1 MLPSYVRDPRY
12 LANSCGHFIIDVLNS
27 TIPIV
32 LALMSASLGVSNAGI
47 GLIVTLHTF
56 GNSLTQPAFGWL
68 ADRFGDR
75 WMGAV
80 GLLWIGLFYGLAAL
94 SPGWLAVVF
103 IIISGL
109 GSAAYHPQGAV
120 KAGRVPFQY
129 IAAATSVFFLFG
141 QVGLGI
147 GPALAGSMAAFWGR
161 QSLIVLAVVAVAV
174 GLWQW
179 RLGLPRHNHAD
190 HAHHQQTSRARVSVG
205 VMAMVLFA
213 LLLFT
218 RMTVQS
224 TTNTF
229 LPKYLQDLGWS
240 PAIYGLFTSMLFL
253 GSAFG
258 NLAGGWFADHWGRR
272 KVVSGSMFLA
282 AIPLW
287 FYLGTSGLV
296 FALLIL
302 SIGFLT
308 GAGFSVTVV
317 MAQAMLPNRQAL
329 ASGLTLGFI
338 FASGAVGAAIAG
350 WVSDQVGLAVVLQG
364 MALLAVISGL
374 FGLGLPS
381 TRTSAQPQAVPSP
394 STPS

>member
-1 MLPSYVRDPRY
+1 M
-12 LANSCGHFIIDVLNS
+12 GHFTVDVLNS
-27 TIPIV
+27 TVPIL
-32 LALMSASLGVSNAGI
+32 LALMSVSLGMSNATI

-56 GNSLTQPAFGWL
+56 GNSLTQPFFGWL

-75 WMGAV
+75 WIGAA
-80 GLLWIGLFYGLAAL
+80 GLLWMGLFYGLAAV
-94 SPGWLAVVF
+94 SPGWWPIVF

-120 KAGRVPFQY
+120 KAGRVSINY

-141 QVGLGI
+141 QMGLAL
-147 GPALAGSMAAFWGR
+147 GPALVGSMTAFWGR
-161 QSLIVLAVVAVAV
+161 QSLLILAGVAVIV

-179 RLGLPRHNHAD
+179 RLGQPRHTHVVQERQESAK
-190 HAHHQQTSRARVSVG
+190 APVPVG
-205 VMAMVLFA
+205 AVAMILFG

-218 RMTVQS
+218 RMTVQA
-224 TTNTF
+224 TTTTF

-240 PAIYGLFTSMLFL
+240 SAVYGLFVSMMFF

-258 NLAGGWFADHWGRR
+258 NVAGGWLADRQGRR
-272 KVVSGSMFLA
+272 KIVSGSLFLA

-287 FYLGTSGLV
+287 FYLDTSGLV
-296 FALLIL
+296 FAILIMI
-302 SIGFLT
+302 IGFLT

-338 FASGAVGAAIAG
+338 FASGAIGAAIAG
-350 WVSDQVGLAVVLQG
+350 WIGDQIGLGLVLQG
-364 MALLAVISGL
+364 MALVAIVGGLCGLA
-374 FGLGLPS
+374 LPS
-381 TRTSAQPQAVPSP
+381 TRQPAPPPVVNPNPS
-394 STPS
+394 S